1 MRNKILVFHHS
12 DLDGMGVKLI
22 GMLYARVNNLEVETF
37 KCDYGDV
44 DQIISDRI
52 QDLESVVMILIGDIS
67 VQSENLAEKLNEIH
81 KQIPVHLRDHHATAT
96 WLNKYRWAKV
106 REKDDEGVYRCGTYW
121 TAKAFMTFITSN
133 YPDSSIKEFVN
144 LVDLYDTW
152 KWMDDPENPIIQADN
167 LNSVFKMIGEEK
179 FTDLMLGKLTQGQP
193 IFDDLAN
200 TLIEVRTRQIKSK
213 AQRLEKNMKEYNLSY
228 RIKSKDQLY
237 ELLKY
242 YEDTYGKESSMLK
255 DAYQKFYV
263 GYDEVFKVGIVFE
276 GADISDVGNI
286 ILGNR
291 PDLDILIFVSLPKL
305 MSYRTRKNLS
315 IPLGLMSKYI
325 TGFGGGH
332 AQAAGG
338 SIHPDLYDKI
348 LRQIIP
354 SLTAEIKE
362 VQND

>member
-67 VQSENLAEKLNEIH
+67 VQSENLAEKLNKIH

-106 REKDDEGVYRCGTYW
+106 REKDLEGVYRCGTYW

-133 YPDSSIKEFVN
+133 YPDSSIKEFVD

-167 LNSVFKMIGEEK
+167 LNSVFKMLGEEK
-179 FTDLMLGKLTQGQP
+179 FTDLMLDKLTQGQP
-193 IFDDLAN
+193 IFDDMTN
-200 TLIEVRTRQIKSK
+200 TLIEVRTRQLESK
-213 AQRLEKNMKEYNLSY
+213 ASRLECGMKVYNLLY
-228 RIKSKDQLY
+228 RIKSKEQFN

-242 YEDTYGKESSMLK
+242 YEENGETGSA
-255 DAYQKFYV
+255 AYKKFYV
-263 GYDEVFKVGIVFE
+263 GYE
-276 GADISDVGNI
+276 
-286 ILGNR
+286 
-291 PDLDILIFVSLPKL
+291 
-305 MSYRTRKNLS
+305 
-315 IPLGLMSKYI
+315 
-325 TGFGGGH
+325 
-332 AQAAGG
+332 
-338 SIHPDLYDKI
+338 
-348 LRQIIP
+348 
-354 SLTAEIKE
+354 
-362 VQND
+362 